1 MENYLDKIVET
12 KAEVIKVQKTLF
24 TIEDIKN
31 QIEEASTTRGF
42 ISAIERKNQSNEI
55 SVIAEIKKAS
65 PSKGVIR
72 DQFNPIEIAK
82 QYEQGGATCLSI
94 LTDEEYFQG
103 SLDYL
108 KEIRASVDLPLLRK
122 DFIIDDYQIYQS
134 KVYGADCIL
143 LIVSALSDSQL
154 KEFKDIAESLGLDVL
169 VEIHNEEELQR
180 IIPLNFPL
188 IGINNRNLSTFEV
201 NLETTKR
208 LSTDLKDKLIV
219 SESGIKT
226 KDDIDQILSYKV
238 LNFLVGE
245 SFMRADN
252 PGSELERLFFS

>member
-1 MENYLDKIVET
+1 MESYLDKIVET

-31 QIEEASTTRGF
+31 QIKEESTARGF

-180 IIPLNFPL
+180 IIPLNFRL

-208 LSTDLKDKLIV
+208 LSTDLKHKLIV

>member
-1 MENYLDKIVET
+1 MESYLDKIVET

-31 QIEEASTTRGF
+31 QIEEASTARGF

-188 IGINNRNLSTFEV
+188 IGINNRNLNTFEV